1 MFINSTLFLDPAFC
15 HSTLVLI
22 ISSVLWA
29 LLWSYK
35 LHVLSLWTFFSPSSC
50 LRTDAKLRSFY
61 YNIPFL
67 GSAPPSQ
74 ANIVGLLQRSNST
87 AFSIKKTGI
96 KFCTYKGKLLEW
108 LFNPMLAREFFLGVQ
123 LVMLTVRKQLNYAQ
137 IWPMGYLIK
146 FFLILYWDP
155 IVILELKIRLA

>member
-1 MFINSTLFLDPAFC
+1 MFCFQTLLLMLINSTLFLDPAFC

-61 YNIPFL
+61 YNIPVL

-87 AFSIKKTGI
+87 AFSIKKNWNKVLYLQRQI
-96 KFCTYKGKLLEW
+96 
-108 LFNPMLAREFFLGVQ
+108 
-123 LVMLTVRKQLNYAQ
+123 VRMAFQPYACKRVFSRGPAGDVDCQ
-137 IWPMGYLIK
+137 ETT
-146 FFLILYWDP
+146 
-155 IVILELKIRLA
+155 ELCPNMTHGLSD